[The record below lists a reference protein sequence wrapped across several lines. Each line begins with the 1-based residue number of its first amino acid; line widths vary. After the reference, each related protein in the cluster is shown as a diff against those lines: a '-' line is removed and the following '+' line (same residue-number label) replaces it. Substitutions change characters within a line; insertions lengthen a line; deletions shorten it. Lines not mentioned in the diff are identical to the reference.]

1 VERPRLIVTPNVV
14 MRELGQLFVK
24 VMGIKT
30 L

>member
-1 VERPRLIVTPNVV
+1 MERTRLIVTQTVV
-14 MRELGQLFVK
+14 MRQLGKLFVK